1 MRIPVSI
8 LVLCAAITGCTPSI
22 DPALVEVVS
31 INSNPQGAAVRLN
44 GVASGRTPTEV
55 SLDRSADYKLE
66 VGKGGYEGEVRYLKP
81 SLQNTKD
88 GLSYGFGGKPIVVTL
103 TKLPGADDA
112 AVPEGDSDEFKK
124 LKNAT
129 NGEDP
134 GAPGTVKANIAA
146 VQDATAKVKQALA
159 KQEADAAQ
167 KVAGL
172 QKLLDQAKA
181 AAAAENADAKA
192 TAQASEAEV
201 AIAAAI
207 ADAAAEKAK
216 GAATLEALEARRQA
230 LLNKVEAGA
239 SQDAAKAIEAA
250 KADIAKSLAAA
261 DAKVAAAQAALDKA
275 EQGKNLFA
283 AKSCVMC
290 HNVGGH
296 FGAGAFGPDLT
307 HLASRK
313 SLAGAWLDNR
323 DLQKQRAL
331 EQQTQNTESSVEVDR
346 ATFKANLIKWIGSSG
361 ISAGADGKPT
371 KDVKPGNRM
380 HYYKMFNV
388 AGLRETHQTLTAD
401 ELDALAEYL
410 LTLK

>member
-1 MRIPVSI
+1 MRIPVSF

-31 INSNPQGAAVRLN
+31 INSNPQGAAFRLN
-44 GVASGRTPTEV
+44 GVASGRTPAEV

-88 GLSYGFGGKPIVVTL
+88 GLSFGFGGKPIVVTL

-112 AVPEGDSDEFKK
+112 AVPEGDADEFKK

-146 VQDATAKVKQALA
+146 VQDAAAKVKQALA
-159 KQEADAAQ
+159 KQEAAATQ

-192 TAQASEAEV
+192 IAQASEAEV
-201 AIAAAI
+201 ALAAAI
-207 ADAAAEKAK
+207 AEVAAEKAK

-230 LLNKVEAGA
+230 LLNKVEVGA
-239 SQDAAKAIEAA
+239 AQDAAKAI
-250 KADIAKSLAAA
+250 D
-261 DAKVAAAQAALDKA
+261 
-275 EQGKNLFA
+275 
-283 AKSCVMC
+283 
-290 HNVGGH
+290 
-296 FGAGAFGPDLT
+296 T
-307 HLASRK
+307 
-313 SLAGAWLDNR
+313 
-323 DLQKQRAL
+323 
-331 EQQTQNTESSVEVDR
+331 
-346 ATFKANLIKWIGSSG
+346 
-361 ISAGADGKPT
+361 
-371 KDVKPGNRM
+371 
-380 HYYKMFNV
+380 
-388 AGLRETHQTLTAD
+388 
-401 ELDALAEYL
+401 
-410 LTLK
+410 